1 MTLTLYG
8 SAAPLVFF
16 PKFALLCVQGLQK
29 STVKMVFIRIKYLFQ
44 KSTMLTASV
53 HSKPLSRD

>member
-1 MTLTLYG
+1 MEVQPHLF
-8 SAAPLVFF
+8 FF
-16 PKFALLCVQGLQK
+16 PKFPLLCVQGLQK

-44 KSTMLTASV
+44 KLTMLIASV